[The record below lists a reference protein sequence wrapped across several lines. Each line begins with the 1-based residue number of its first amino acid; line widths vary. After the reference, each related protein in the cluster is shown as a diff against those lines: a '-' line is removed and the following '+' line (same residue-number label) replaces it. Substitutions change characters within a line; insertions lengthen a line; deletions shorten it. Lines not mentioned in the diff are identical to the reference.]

1 MCRLL
6 GYVARSGTTV
16 MDVVG
21 RDEFEHFRHLARTH
35 SDGWGAAWRADGDR
49 GGGRVAARVS
59 VEAADDS
66 RDFRAFAETH
76 RADTA
81 IVHLR
86 RGTQGLAVCE
96 ANTHPFTVC
105 DTAFAHN
112 GSVIPPE
119 SLDALIPAGFEAPRR
134 GDTDSERLHL
144 AIAARMW
151 GEPRLSARDAVTA
164 TLRAVD
170 ERLEY
175 TSLNCMLLTP
185 DQLVVAS
192 LFRPDMVRAYATFE
206 LAPDYYEMRYRI
218 SGDAVIASSSGW
230 PQDGWTRLRNGEVLV
245 VDRATLSA
253 TVSQVHP
260 ANGAA

>member
-6 GYVARSGTTV
+6 GYVAREGTTV

-21 RDEFEHFRHLARTH
+21 GDEFEHFRHLARTH
-35 SDGWGAAWRADGDR
+35 SDGWGAAWRTD
-49 GGGRVAARVS
+49 GGGLATRVS

-66 RDFRAFAETH
+66 RDFRAFAEGH
-76 RADTA
+76 RADAA

-86 RGTQGLAVCE
+86 RCTQGLAVCE
-96 ANTHPFTVC
+96 ANTHPFTVG
-105 DTAFAHN
+105 DVAFAHN
-112 GSVIPPE
+112 GSVLPPE
-119 SLDALIPAGFEAPRR
+119 SLDALIPAGFEVARR
-134 GDTDSERLHL
+134 GDTDSERLLL
-144 AIAARMW
+144 AIAARMA
-151 GEPRLSARDAVTA
+151 GDSGLSPRDAVIA
-164 TLRAVD
+164 TLREVD

-185 DQLVVAS
+185 DELIVAS

-206 LAPDYYEMRYRI
+206 LAPDYYEMRYRT

-230 PQDGWTRLRNGEVLV
+230 PQEGWTRLRNGELLV

-253 TVSQVHP
+253 TVTQLQATS
-260 ANGAA
+260 GAL